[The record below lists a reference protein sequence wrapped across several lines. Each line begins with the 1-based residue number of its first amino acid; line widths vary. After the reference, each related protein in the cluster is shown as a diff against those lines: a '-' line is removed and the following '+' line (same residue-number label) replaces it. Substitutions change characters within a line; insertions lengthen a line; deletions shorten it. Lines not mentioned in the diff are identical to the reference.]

1 MDELSNKV
9 AIVTGS
15 TKGIGKSI
23 AEVFS
28 QKGANVVV
36 TSRNL
41 SLAKEIVKNLNSYD
55 TDPIAI
61 KTDVTIDD
69 DISNLIQ
76 TTKDH
81 YGKIDILIDDGG
93 HTNEQQI
100 VTFLNTVENIKEDG
114 LVIIE
119 DTHTSYLEEFGNPSK
134 YSFINFTI
142 SFYNLFFT
150 NFIVTMNTL
159 IPFINIK
166 LSN

>member
-55 TDPIAI
+55 TNAKVKPPLR
-61 KTDVTIDD
+61 KPNETRYY
-69 DISNLIQ
+69 S
-76 TTKDH
+76 H
-81 YGKIDILIDDGG
+81 Y
-93 HTNEQQI
+93 NQ
-100 VTFLNTVENIKEDG
+100 
-114 LVIIE
+114 
-119 DTHTSYLEEFGNPSK
+119 LEWVKSP
-134 YSFINFTI
+134 
-142 SFYNLFFT
+142 
-150 NFIVTMNTL
+150 
-159 IPFINIK
+159 
-166 LSN
+166 

>member
-61 KTDVTIDD
+61 KTDVTIA
-69 DISNLIQ
+69 IGS
-76 TTKDH
+76 
-81 YGKIDILIDDGG
+81 
-93 HTNEQQI
+93 
-100 VTFLNTVENIKEDG
+100 V
-114 LVIIE
+114 
-119 DTHTSYLEEFGNPSK
+119 S
-134 YSFINFTI
+134 
-142 SFYNLFFT
+142 
-150 NFIVTMNTL
+150 
-159 IPFINIK
+159 
-166 LSN
+166 